1 MDAADTLVTVL
12 TSAAVGWLV
21 WVEVR
26 SRRNTATGNAQQLL
40 KPGETKVNLEA
51 GTNLDKRALRKRQR

>member
-12 TSAAVGWLV
+12 TSAAVGWLI

-26 SRRNTATGNAQQLL
+26 SRRNTAMGNAQQLSE
-40 KPGETKVNLEA
+40 PGETKVNLEA
-51 GTNLDKRALRKRQR
+51 GINLDKRALRKRQR

>member
-1 MDAADTLVTVL
+1 MDAADTLVAVL

-26 SRRNTATGNAQQLL
+26 SRRNTATGNAQQLSE
-40 KPGETKVNLEA
+40 PDETTVNLDA
-51 GTNLDKRALRKRQR
+51 GIILDKRATRKKQR